1 MDEKTWHARTQVP
14 LMVASLIYLV
24 AYSWRVI
31 GGATGVVH
39 VILTAVILATWA
51 FFIVDYLVRLSL
63 ARNRASWF
71 RSHLGTLA
79 IALIP
84 VFRLVL
90 LLRFLTFV
98 PGLRPSAG
106 TRLRS
111 QILVYGVGA
120 GVLLIYIASLAVLE
134 VEREAPGGNIDTF
147 FEAVWWSCVTIT
159 TTGYGDFYPVTPPG
173 RLIGIAV
180 MFSGG
185 ALAGNI
191 TAALA
196 SWVLERA
203 ARNNNDDAEPATRG
217 QMRQLLA
224 KVDALGGAGR
234 PDAGDDGS

>member
-1 MDEKTWHARTQVP
+1 VDEKTWHARTQVP
-14 LMVASLIYLV
+14 LMVASLLYLV

-31 GGATGVVH
+31 GGVSGVAH

-51 FFIVDYLVRLSL
+51 LFIVDYLVRLSL
-63 ARNRASWF
+63 ARNRATWF

-90 LLRFLTFV
+90 LLRFLTYV

-159 TTGYGDFYPVTPPG
+159 TTGYGDFYPVTAPG

-180 MFSGG
+180 MFSGV
-185 ALAGNI
+185 ALAGII

-203 ARNNNDDAEPATRG
+203 ARNSNDDAEPATRG

-224 KVDALGGAGR
+224 KVDALGPAR
-234 PDAGDDGS
+234 PDAGDDGA